1 MDNDKSNIVYLIAY
15 QRKALR
21 LLDIGLSNQAV
32 TPLLN
37 NRPEAK
43 KELLQIKP
51 ELEGKLKTNVTRNK
65 EIYKKEEIKEEHIP
79 PPMEPPQ
86 GYIIKLEEPE
96 KLQISYEGPMAS
108 PFADLVDNES
118 KGFMNDLK
126 DFSKNR
132 LAGLDSAYIKLGKNV

>member
-1 MDNDKSNIVYLIAY
+1 MDNDKSNIIYLIAY

-65 EIYKKEEIKEEHIP
+65 EIYKKEEIKE
-79 PPMEPPQ
+79 
-86 GYIIKLEEPE
+86 
-96 KLQISYEGPMAS
+96 
-108 PFADLVDNES
+108 
-118 KGFMNDLK
+118 
-126 DFSKNR
+126 
-132 LAGLDSAYIKLGKNV
+132 